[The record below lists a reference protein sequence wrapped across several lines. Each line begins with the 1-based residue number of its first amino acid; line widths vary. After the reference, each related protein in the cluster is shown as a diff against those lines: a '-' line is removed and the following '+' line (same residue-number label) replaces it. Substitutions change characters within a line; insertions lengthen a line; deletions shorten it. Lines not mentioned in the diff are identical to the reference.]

1 MAPTILNVEKFE
13 INESGFFNHN
23 ILPTTGVTGI
33 TNKNCEVRS
42 NLDSESDAEIE
53 LILPRCNTCFSV
65 ILFAILTIFLHC
77 CSLQLGHYDLT

>member
-33 TNKNCEVRS
+33 RNKNCEVRS

-65 ILFAILTIFLHC
+65 ILFAYFNEFF
-77 CSLQLGHYDLT
+77 SLLFFAIRTL